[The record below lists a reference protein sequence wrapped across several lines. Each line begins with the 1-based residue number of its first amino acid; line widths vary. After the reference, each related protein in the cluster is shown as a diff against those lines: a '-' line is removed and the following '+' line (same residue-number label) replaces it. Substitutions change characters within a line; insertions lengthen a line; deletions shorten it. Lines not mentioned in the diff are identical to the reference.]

1 MGGIFRL
8 YNGSGFF
15 PMGRQPLILDE
26 EYITFLEGIKGRS
39 MFEKDIELTEEAQ
52 ILTLSTCTYEYDNAR
67 LVVHARRVRNKK
79 KADIQLHFSCE

>member
-1 MGGIFRL
+1 MD
-8 YNGSGFF
+8 F
-15 PMGRQPLILDE
+15 PYGQTAFDSDE

-67 LVVHARRVRNKK
+67 LVVHARRVR
-79 KADIQLHFSCE
+79 E